1 MGRTTRHVRGAEGW
15 ISRRPRGD
23 WRQCNR
29 AGGSKV
35 YYRLYLIRKARFRDA
50 IDLHAADDASALMEA
65 EHLTAGL
72 PAELWCRGR
81 RVATLLGAD
90 AA

>member
-1 MGRTTRHVRGAEGW
+1 MRVAH
-15 ISRRPRGD
+15 
-23 WRQCNR
+23 
-29 AGGSKV
+29 
-35 YYRLYLIRKARFRDA
+35 FRDA
-50 IDLHAADDASALMEA
+50 IDIHAADDAAALMEA

>member
-1 MGRTTRHVRGAEGW
+1 M
-15 ISRRPRGD
+15 
-23 WRQCNR
+23 
-29 AGGSKV
+29 
-35 YYRLYLIRKARFRDA
+35 YYRLYLMRGAHFRDA
-50 IDLHAADDASALMEA
+50 IDIHAADDAAALMEA

-81 RVATLLGAD
+81 RVATLRGAD

>member
-1 MGRTTRHVRGAEGW
+1 VD
-15 ISRRPRGD
+15 SS
-23 WRQCNR
+23 R

-35 YYRLYLIRKARFRDA
+35 YYRLYLIRGAHFRDL
-50 IDLHAADDASALMEA
+50 IEIHAANDAVALVEA
-65 EHLTAGL
+65 QRKAGGL

-81 RVATLLGAD
+81 RVATLLGAS

>member
-1 MGRTTRHVRGAEGW
+1 M
-15 ISRRPRGD
+15 
-23 WRQCNR
+23 
-29 AGGSKV
+29 
-35 YYRLYLIRKARFRDA
+35 YYRLYLMRGDRFRDA
-50 IDLHAADDASALMEA
+50 IDIHAADDSTALLQA
-65 EHLTAGL
+65 EHLTSGM